1 MNRQQRRAI
10 AKKKLT
16 GKDIKAMEENIKVKT
31 SKDAIDFAIM
41 NYLACVALCLHDKL
55 GFGHTRTCRFLRDV
69 DNLFD
74 SINKGYLSLDDVLK
88 TVEEEIGIT
97 FERTKQK
104 LGI

>member
-10 AKKKLT
+10 VKKKLT
-16 GKDIKAMEENIKVKT
+16 DKDIKIMEENVK
-31 SKDAIDFAIM
+31 KELIDFTIM

-55 GFGHTRTCRFLRDV
+55 GFGHDRACRFMRDV

-104 LGI
+104 W

>member
-1 MNRQQRRAI
+1 MNRQQRRTI

-16 GKDIKAMEENIKVKT
+16 DKDIKAMEENIKAKT
-31 SKDAIDFAIM
+31 LKDAIDFAIK
-41 NYLACVALCLHDKL
+41 NYMACVALCLHDKL
-55 GFGHTRTCRFLRDV
+55 DFGHVRACRFMRDV

-88 TVEEEIGIT
+88 TVKEEIGIT

-104 LGI
+104 

>member
-10 AKKKLT
+10 VKKKLT
-16 GKDIKAMEENIKVKT
+16 DKDIKAMEENIKAKT
-31 SKDAIDFAIM
+31 SKDAIDFTIM
-41 NYLACVALCLHDKL
+41 NYIACVALCLHDKL
-55 GFGHTRTCRFLRDV
+55 GFGHDRTCRFMRDV

-104 LGI
+104 FGI

>member
-16 GKDIKAMEENIKVKT
+16 DKDIKAMEENIKIKT
-31 SKDAIDFAIM
+31 SKDAIDFAVT
-41 NYLACVALCLHDKL
+41 NYTACVALCLHDKL
-55 GFGHTRTCRFLRDV
+55 GFGHYRTCRFLRYV

-74 SINKGYLSLDDVLK
+74 SINKGYLSLDDVLE

-104 LGI
+104 

>member
-16 GKDIKAMEENIKVKT
+16 DKDIKALEENIRVKT
-31 SKDAIDFAIM
+31 LKDAIDFAVK
-41 NYLACVALCLHDKL
+41 NYMACVALCLHDKL
-55 GFGHTRTCRFLRDV
+55 GFGHIRVCRFMQDV

-74 SINKGYLSLDDVLK
+74 SINKGYLSLDDVLE

-97 FERTKQK
+97 FERTNKI
-104 LGI
+104 L

>member
-16 GKDIKAMEENIKVKT
+16 DKDIKAMEEKT
-31 SKDAIDFAIM
+31 TKDAIDFAVT

-55 GFGHTRTCRFLRDV
+55 GFGHVRACRFMRDV

-74 SINKGYLSLDDVLK
+74 SINQGYLSLDDVLK

-104 LGI
+104 

>member
-1 MNRQQRRAI
+1 MNRKQRRAI

-16 GKDIKAMEENIKVKT
+16 DKDVKKMEESVA
-31 SKDAIDFAIM
+31 KDSIDFTIM
-41 NYLACVALCLHDKL
+41 NYVACVALCLHDKL
-55 GFGHTRTCRFLRDV
+55 GFGHDRAYRFMQDV

-104 LGI
+104 

>member
-1 MNRQQRRAI
+1 MSMNRKQRRTI

-16 GKDIKAMEENIKVKT
+16 DKDIKKMEKSIA
-31 SKDAIDFAIM
+31 KDSIDFTIM

-55 GFGHTRTCRFLRDV
+55 GFGHNRACRFMQDV

-104 LGI
+104 

>member
-1 MNRQQRRAI
+1 MSMNRKQRRTI

-16 GKDIKAMEENIKVKT
+16 DKDIKKMEKSIA
-31 SKDAIDFAIM
+31 KDSIDFTIM

-55 GFGHTRTCRFLRDV
+55 GFGHDRACRFMQDV

-97 FERTKQK
+97 FERMKQK
-104 LGI
+104 

>member
-10 AKKKLT
+10 VKKKLT
-16 GKDIKAMEENIKVKT
+16 DKDIKIMEENVK
-31 SKDAIDFAIM
+31 KELIDFTIM

-55 GFGHTRTCRFLRDV
+55 GFGHDRACRFMRDV

-104 LGI
+104 

>member
-1 MNRQQRRAI
+1 MQ
-10 AKKKLT
+10 
-16 GKDIKAMEENIKVKT
+16 
-31 SKDAIDFAIM
+31 
-41 NYLACVALCLHDKL
+41 
-55 GFGHTRTCRFLRDV
+55 DV

-104 LGI
+104 

>member
-10 AKKKLT
+10 VKKKLT
-16 GKDIKAMEENIKVKT
+16 DKDIKIMEENVK
-31 SKDAIDFAIM
+31 KELIDFTIM

-55 GFGHTRTCRFLRDV
+55 GFGHDRTCRFLRDV

-104 LGI
+104 